1 MAPRLLER
9 YRKDVVPELMK
20 ILGYKNPMQAP
31 RIKKVVINMGVGEAL
46 QDIKFLEK
54 SMEELSMI
62 AGQIGRAH
70 V

>member
-31 RIKKVVINMGVGEAL
+31 QIKKVVINMGVG
-46 QDIKFLEK
+46 DRK
-54 SMEELSMI
+54 S
-62 AGQIGRAH
+62 
-70 V
+70 VV